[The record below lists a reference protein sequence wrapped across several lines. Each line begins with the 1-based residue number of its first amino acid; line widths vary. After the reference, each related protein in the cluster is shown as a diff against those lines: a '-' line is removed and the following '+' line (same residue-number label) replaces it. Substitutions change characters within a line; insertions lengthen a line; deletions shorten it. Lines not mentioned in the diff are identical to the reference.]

1 MRTPITCQPRSVAA
15 ALATQKEQAVCDVI
29 AFQGSQALIEHQAGL
44 VLLGG
49 CEASQEPVLQACID
63 IGLDSPA
70 RAPLLR
76 WYDCNI
82 YLSLMHNSKHNT
94 QTTLAFLHTRTH
106 ARMRTRSTS
115 ACLHTLVQLC
125 YGHKHRAQTS
135 CGTCNHASNEC
146 G

>member
-29 AFQGSQALIEHQAGL
+29 AYQGSQALIEHQAGL

-82 YLSLMHNSKHNT
+82 YLSSMHNSKHNT
-94 QTTLAFLHTRTH
+94 QTTLACLHTRTCTH
-106 ARMRTRSTS
+106 AHPQYFRMPS
-115 ACLHTLVQLC
+115 
-125 YGHKHRAQTS
+125 RAGAAMLWAQAQGPNMQS
-135 CGTCNHASNEC
+135 CQ
-146 G
+146 